1 MTLQELFNAFI
12 TLLAKEIL
20 RFLRIWIQTLLPS
33 VITIALYFIIFGQLI
48 GSQLADI
55 KGYQY
60 IDYIVPGMIML
71 SIITN
76 AYSNVVASFYSTKF
90 QKHIEEMLVSPMP
103 NYVII
108 WGFIGGGITRSL
120 IVGIAVTATASLF
133 TEVHFESPVL
143 LLTVALLTSIL
154 FSLAGLINAVFA
166 NSFDDISLIPTFVL
180 TPLTY
185 LGGIFYS
192 IDMLP
197 ELWRNLSHLNPVLY
211 MVDAFR
217 SSMLGVSD
225 MDIRLSLAIIVS
237 FVLILYALTDRLLS
251 KGVGIRS

>member
-120 IVGIAVTATASLF
+120 IV
-133 TEVHFESPVL
+133 VL
-143 LLTVALLTSIL
+143 
-154 FSLAGLINAVFA
+154 
-166 NSFDDISLIPTFVL
+166 
-180 TPLTY
+180 
-185 LGGIFYS
+185 
-192 IDMLP
+192 
-197 ELWRNLSHLNPVLY
+197 R
-211 MVDAFR
+211 
-217 SSMLGVSD
+217 
-225 MDIRLSLAIIVS
+225 
-237 FVLILYALTDRLLS
+237 
-251 KGVGIRS
+251 

>member
-90 QKHIEEMLVSPMP
+90 QKHICLLYTSP
-103 NYVII
+103 
-108 WGFIGGGITRSL
+108 
-120 IVGIAVTATASLF
+120 
-133 TEVHFESPVL
+133 SP
-143 LLTVALLTSIL
+143 
-154 FSLAGLINAVFA
+154 
-166 NSFDDISLIPTFVL
+166 
-180 TPLTY
+180 
-185 LGGIFYS
+185 
-192 IDMLP
+192 
-197 ELWRNLSHLNPVLY
+197 R
-211 MVDAFR
+211 DA
-217 SSMLGVSD
+217 
-225 MDIRLSLAIIVS
+225 
-237 FVLILYALTDRLLS
+237 
-251 KGVGIRS
+251 

>member
-1 MTLQELFNAFI
+1 MNLIELYNAFK
-12 TLLAKEIL
+12 TLLFKEVL

-48 GSQLADI
+48 GSQLDDI
-55 KGYQY
+55 KGYKY
-60 IDYIVPGMIML
+60 IDYIVPGMIMM

-108 WGFIGGGITRSL
+108 WGFVGGGIARSML
-120 IVGIAVTATASLF
+120 VGLAVTATASIF
-133 TEVHFESPVL
+133 TEIRFESPML

-154 FSLAGLINAVFA
+154 FSLAGLVNAVFA
-166 NSFDDISLIPTFVL
+166 NSFDDISLVPTFVL

-197 ELWRNLSHLNPVLY
+197 DLWRSLSHLNPVLY

-217 SSMLGVSD
+217 LAMLGVSD
-225 MDIRLSLAIIVS
+225 MNMRLSLAIILG
-237 FVLILYALTDRLLS
+237 FVVILYAATDMLLR
-251 KGVGIRS
+251 KGIGIRS